1 MTDPETIALRVTVI
15 SGKRWPD
22 DFTVIWRD
30 LPIGLGDRR
39 GVRTK
44 HHLHRLEYG
53 TKEHERYW
61 TVSYMARLVC
71 VGGDGACVHRD
82 LFYHPIF
89 DGGVKT
95 RRDYTSKKPPP
106 DLTTVTAFYAN
117 RQIRA
122 HFSWCFCPGPN
133 RQLSVNCHNPEIMGQ
148 AERPP

>member
-53 TKEHERYW
+53 TKEHERDW
-61 TVSYMARLVC
+61 TISYLARHIR
-71 VGGDGACVHRD
+71 VGSDSDCLHRD
-82 LFYHPIF
+82 LFDYPLF
-89 DGGVKT
+89 DRGVK
-95 RRDYTSKKPPP
+95 PA
-106 DLTTVTAFYAN
+106 VTQPAKS
-117 RQIRA
+117 RHRI
-122 HFSWCFCPGPN
+122 
-133 RQLSVNCHNPEIMGQ
+133 
-148 AERPP
+148 